1 MKLSVAVIQE
11 KLGTAVKDAN
21 TVISSSLLHLERP
34 VFYAGETEL
43 GSDILYITLAE
54 KLNPNANY
62 QAGSALIC
70 IGDPPDI
77 YINDELELLII
88 DDSAD
93 IFELSN
99 TIHQIFTNYECWDLN
114 LQQGI
119 RDQRSLQYLLELSD
133 PIFENGLSIMN
144 ADYYMIAHTGLDALM
159 DQQQLQLGEAGRISV
174 EQVNLFKNDPKYNEI
189 KNERDVFLYPAQLLP
204 FQTLCKN
211 IFLNHEFVF
220 RLIISETNHPF
231 AASDAALL
239 EHLSQH
245 LLRDS
250 SYLANFHH
258 DKNSQLAALLQSIIL
273 GNNYSQTNLTAELK
287 NLDWHP
293 DQVYC
298 AAYIKPS
305 SQDIYNATTTYFCNV
320 IMQDFKE
327 SFAFSNNQSIFVLFN
342 VSHIQESRD
351 SYFKRINRLIKD
363 GNFRIGYS
371 HYADGLSH
379 LKICFREAEIALEM
393 GSRHQPQKWTHKFCD
408 AVIPYIF
415 NQMTEELPAQS
426 LYSPIILRLQRYDLK
441 NQTDYVKTLQAYFR
455 NNMNAVQTA
464 KDLFIHRATIVYR
477 LERIKEIGETDLKN
491 DDDLFHVSLTFKLI
505 GLGLN

>member
-1 MKLSVAVIQE
+1 MKLSIALIQA
-11 KLGTAVKDAN
+11 KLRHAVKDN
-21 TVISSSLLHLERP
+21 KTHVSSSLLHLDRP

-43 GSDILYITLAE
+43 CSDTLYIASADR
-54 KLNPNANY
+54 LNPNASC

-70 IGDPPDI
+70 IGNPPDR
-77 YINDELELLII
+77 YINDALELLII
-88 DDSAD
+88 DDTAD

-99 TIHQIFTNYECWDLN
+99 TIHQIFTIYETWDLSF
-114 LQQGI
+114 QQSI
-119 RDQRSLQYLLELSD
+119 RDKRSLQHLLELSY

-159 DQQQLQLGEAGRISV
+159 DQEQLQLGEAGRISV

-211 IFLNHEFVF
+211 IFLNHAFVF
-220 RLIISETNHPF
+220 RLIISETDHPF
-231 AASDAALL
+231 GESDAALL

-250 SYLANFHH
+250 SYLAVFHQ
-258 DKNSQLAALLQSIIL
+258 DKNSQLAALLQSLIL
-273 GNNYSQTNLTAELK
+273 GNSFSQTNLTAEL
-287 NLDWHP
+287 NHLDWRP
-293 DQVYC
+293 DHIYC
-298 AAYIKPS
+298 AAHIKPS

-320 IMQDFKE
+320 IMQDFNE
-327 SFAFSNNQSIFVLFN
+327 SFAFSNKQSIFVLFN
-342 VSHIQESRD
+342 ISHIQESRN

-393 GSRHQPQKWTHKFCD
+393 GTRYQPPKWTHKFCD
-408 AVIPYIF
+408 AVMPYIF
-415 NQMTEELPAQS
+415 NTMTAELPAPS
-426 LYSPIILRLQRYDLK
+426 LYSPIILRLQCYDAK
-441 NQTDYVKTLQAYFR
+441 NQTDYVKTLQSYIR

-491 DDDLFHVSLTFKLI
+491 DDDLFHIILTFKLI
-505 GLGLN
+505 DFGLN